1 MAEIQTHHCTAID
14 PRISEIIIYRVT
26 LMNRALAYGLSA
38 ASVFGLGFYAAF
50 QI

>member
-1 MAEIQTHHCTAID
+1 MAHIQTHHRTALD
-14 PRISEIIIYRVT
+14 PRICEIIICRVA